1 MSEQDMKR
9 MIEFDTAADK
19 AGGYVSPL
27 FKDNANYDY
36 RKLLA
41 YCKEKKID
49 PLDLTIRELDKF
61 IIPQ

>member
-9 MIEFDTAADK
+9 MIEFDNAADK

-27 FKDNANYDY
+27 IKDNANYDY
-36 RKLLA
+36 RKLHA
-41 YCKEKKID
+41 YCQEKKID

>member
-9 MIEFDTAADK
+9 MIEFDNAADK

-41 YCKEKKID
+41 YCKATRKLI
-49 PLDLTIRELDKF
+49 LWI
-61 IIPQ
+61 